1 MGTMGSSI
9 VHLDPKVVAMSPAD
23 FASRSVA
30 RHGFLAGSLALLLA
44 SSLAADEAHLA
55 ETLVLPQHESLVDP
69 VTHGHDSHWTW
80 RGSPPDESM
89 MTVEY
94 FIHDHGGLDAIT
106 GEMADRI
113 RDSAATWDVSN
124 SEAYIE
130 LVEVFADPP
139 SGIHVHNA
147 AIDGPGGILGQ
158 ASVSFMGHG
167 PDSFPD
173 GHTLHQ
179 ITDATIAMDRETW
192 YTGTGAPGG
201 GEFDYWSVMLHEMG
215 HSIGLGH
222 ASGATE
228 PGSVMLPS
236 IGPGDTSRVPTAADF
251 SAEMHLYGNPEP
263 ATWMLFGVG
272 LIAATA
278 WRRRGT
284 TVA

>member
-1 MGTMGSSI
+1 MSLAHAASGS
-9 VHLDPKVVAMSPAD
+9 A
-23 FASRSVA
+23 A
-30 RHGFLAGSLALLLA
+30 RCGLLAGSLALLLA
-44 SSLAADEAHLA
+44 SSLAADEARLA
-55 ETLVLPQHESLVDP
+55 ETRILPQHESLVDP

-80 RGSPPDESM
+80 RGSPPDGSM

-94 FIHDHGGLDAIT
+94 FIHDHGGIDSIT
-106 GEMADRI
+106 AEMADRI

-124 SEAYIE
+124 SQAYLE

-147 AIDGPGGILGQ
+147 PIDGPGMTLGR
-158 ASVSFMGHG
+158 AIVTFMGHG

-179 ITDATIAMDRETW
+179 ITDVTIEMDRELW
-192 YTGTGAPGG
+192 YTGTGAPGPV
-201 GEFDYWSVMLHEMG
+201 EFDYWSVMLHEMG

-222 ASGATE
+222 ADIATE

-236 IGPGDTSRVPTAADF
+236 IGAGDTSRVPTAADF
-251 SAEMHLYGNPEP
+251 TAEMHLYGNPEP

-272 LIAATA
+272 LIAAA
-278 WRRRGT
+278 AYRRRGAP
-284 TVA
+284 VA